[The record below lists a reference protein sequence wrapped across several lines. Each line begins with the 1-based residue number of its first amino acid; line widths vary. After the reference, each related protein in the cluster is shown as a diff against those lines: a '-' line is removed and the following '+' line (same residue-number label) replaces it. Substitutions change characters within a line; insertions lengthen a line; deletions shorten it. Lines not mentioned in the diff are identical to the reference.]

1 MYTRDYTMLGAA
13 STNYSSTHI
22 ALDDDDDVDKVWEQ
36 Y

>member
-1 MYTRDYTMLGAA
+1 MYTRDYTMPGAA

-22 ALDDDDDVDKVWEQ
+22 ALDDDDDKVWEQ